1 MNNVFTAGVSYNKS
15 KSKSSVHNESVEKS
29 SIEAGRN
36 MNIKSKD
43 GSISISGTD
52 VKVGNDLSLTAK
64 KDIDIKAAEEKFTSS
79 SSSSQTGVSLSVNLE
94 EGRIADLS
102 VSQAGAKGKGN
113 GTGYVNSTINVGGNL
128 KTNSEN
134 LTLSGANVEVDK
146 VDIKAKNV
154 VIESKQDK
162 SENKDSTYGGGF
174 SIDLANPSNFSA
186 NINGSKGNGEKEWV
200 NKQSSLI
207 ARNGGKID
215 TDSLT
220 NIGAVIG
227 SESETN
233 KLKISANK
241 VVVKDLEDKNK
252 YENIGGGVSFGT
264 DVPNV
269 SVKHDKVDKEQI
281 NRATALNTDFEV
293 AGQKVKAEDLGFNTN
308 KDKAQE
314 VTKDEERHLD
324 AELHTDLLGK
334 DKQEELKKAGG
345 IISDLTTALGNKGK
359 TDALENKGKTEGNFL
374 ERYKQLSMVRAIG
387 DQVEKNPEYLSIL
400 DKKSIKNEKIDD
412 DVQKE
417 KVSVMNKLLNDA
429 LRAKGYAGPDI
440 KMVLTDV
447 TDPNGPFYTDT
458 LTNVVVF
465 DRKQL
470 ANLDR
475 DKILNILGHEFGH
488 YSKEDNKTGNQTIA
502 NYTGA
507 KLEDRTKAM
516 VSKEATE
523 DTLTAI
529 RNNPNV
535 ITGEEGRLL
544 AESIPMDRREY
555 DAYIYERD
563 LNLNFTIPLIK
574 KDINVAKGVIA
585 HSGVTLIPSIQSDF
599 FDEDGNLKEKYI
611 KRGYSKPHKFP
622 NGRLGWVKAG
632 FKGEESKGEPK
643 DKLVIRI
650 NPFEDVVVND
660 NLLGGNNETYL
671 TGRIAGE
678 LKPPKNVS
686 DTQMIENIMEKEID
700 GNSVDYSALPQLYIN
715 LPGGVKLQLTNGYNC
730 HSVTG
735 TLSQGFEPYG
745 DERNNLPKQRGG
757 EISDED
763 YNKYRYSPMKRLAPG
778 LGNIIPEKY
787 FRRVEE

>member
-1 MNNVFTAGVSYNKS
+1 M
-15 KSKSSVHNESVEKS
+15 
-29 SIEAGRN
+29 
-36 MNIKSKD
+36 
-43 GSISISGTD
+43 
-52 VKVGNDLSLTAK
+52 
-64 KDIDIKAAEEKFTSS
+64 
-79 SSSSQTGVSLSVNLE
+79 
-94 EGRIADLS
+94 
-102 VSQAGAKGKGN
+102 
-113 GTGYVNSTINVGGNL
+113 
-128 KTNSEN
+128 
-134 LTLSGANVEVDK
+134 
-146 VDIKAKNV
+146 
-154 VIESKQDK
+154 IESKQDK

-200 NKQSSLI
+200 NTQTSLI
-207 ARNGGKID
+207 AKNGGKID
-215 TDSLT
+215 TENLT

-227 SESETN
+227 SESEIN
-233 KLKISANK
+233 KLKVSANK

-281 NRATALNTDFEV
+281 NRATALNTDFEIS
-293 AGQKVKAEDLGFNTN
+293 GKKTSAEDLGFNT
-308 KDKAQE
+308 DISKAQE
-314 VTKDEERHLD
+314 ITKDEERHLD

-359 TDALENKGKTEGNFL
+359 IDALENKGKTEGNFL

-400 DKKSIKNEKIDD
+400 DKKAINNGKIDD
-412 DVQKE
+412 KTQVE

-516 VSKEATE
+516 VAKEATE
-523 DTLTAI
+523 DTLASI

-535 ITGEEGRLL
+535 ITGEEGKKL
-544 AESIPMDRREY
+544 AESVPMEKREY
-555 DAYIYERD
+555 QTLEWYVTGSAANEEVIGGIRASFTNSIYQSFD
-563 LNLNFTIPLIK
+563 LKNDRAVKYTAITTSIGGGNSDVSAGIGLGLYLSDSPEEISKLTISHGGSIEILKTVSIGMDFLSENKEGQNFLQK
-574 KDINVAKGVIA
+574 LSNVKGVRLYIGKSIPISSDSLLEKFLPA
-585 HSGVTLIPSIQSDF
+585 KLEKHISVLDIGNINIIKDRTILDYWEDESIPSGARAYYQYYY
-599 FDEDGNLKEKYI
+599 KK
-611 KRGYSKPHKFP
+611 
-622 NGRLGWVKAG
+622 
-632 FKGEESKGEPK
+632 
-643 DKLVIRI
+643 
-650 NPFEDVVVND
+650 
-660 NLLGGNNETYL
+660 
-671 TGRIAGE
+671 
-678 LKPPKNVS
+678 
-686 DTQMIENIMEKEID
+686 
-700 GNSVDYSALPQLYIN
+700 
-715 LPGGVKLQLTNGYNC
+715 
-730 HSVTG
+730 
-735 TLSQGFEPYG
+735 
-745 DERNNLPKQRGG
+745 
-757 EISDED
+757 
-763 YNKYRYSPMKRLAPG
+763 
-778 LGNIIPEKY
+778 
-787 FRRVEE
+787 

>member
-1 MNNVFTAGVSYNKS
+1 M
-15 KSKSSVHNESVEKS
+15 
-29 SIEAGRN
+29 
-36 MNIKSKD
+36 
-43 GSISISGTD
+43 
-52 VKVGNDLSLTAK
+52 
-64 KDIDIKAAEEKFTSS
+64 
-79 SSSSQTGVSLSVNLE
+79 
-94 EGRIADLS
+94 
-102 VSQAGAKGKGN
+102 KGKGN
-113 GTGYVNSTINVGGNL
+113 GTSYVNSTINIGGNL

-134 LTLSGANVEVDK
+134 LTLSGANVEADK

-200 NKQSSLI
+200 NTQTSLI
-207 ARNGGKID
+207 AKNGGKID
-215 TDSLT
+215 TENLT

-227 SESETN
+227 SESEIN
-233 KLKISANK
+233 KLKVSANK

-281 NRATALNTDFEV
+281 NRATAINADFEIS
-293 AGQKVKAEDLGFNTN
+293 GKKTSAEDLGFNT
-308 KDKAQE
+308 DISKAQE
-314 VTKDEERHLD
+314 KTKDEERHLD

-345 IISDLTTALGNKGK
+345 IISDLTTALGNKGQ

-400 DKKSIKNEKIDD
+400 DKKAIKNEKIDD

-417 KVSVMNKLLNDA
+417 QLSVMNKLLNDA

-502 NYTGA
+502 NYSED

-516 VSKEATE
+516 VAKEATE
-523 DTLTAI
+523 DTLASI
-529 RNNPNV
+529 RNNLNV
-535 ITGEEGRLL
+535 ITGEEGKKL
-544 AESIPMDRREY
+544 AESVPMEKREY
-555 DAYIYERD
+555 QTLEWYVTGSAANEEVIGGIRASFTNSIYQSFD
-563 LNLNFTIPLIK
+563 LKNDRAVKYTAITTSIGGGNSDVSAGIGLGLYLSDSPEEISKLTISHGGSIEILKTVSIGMDFLSENKEGQNFLQK
-574 KDINVAKGVIA
+574 LSNVKGVRLYIGKSIPISSDSLLEKFLPA
-585 HSGVTLIPSIQSDF
+585 KLEKHISVLDIGNINIIKDRTILDYWEDESIPSGARAYYQYYY
-599 FDEDGNLKEKYI
+599 KK
-611 KRGYSKPHKFP
+611 
-622 NGRLGWVKAG
+622 
-632 FKGEESKGEPK
+632 
-643 DKLVIRI
+643 
-650 NPFEDVVVND
+650 
-660 NLLGGNNETYL
+660 
-671 TGRIAGE
+671 
-678 LKPPKNVS
+678 
-686 DTQMIENIMEKEID
+686 
-700 GNSVDYSALPQLYIN
+700 
-715 LPGGVKLQLTNGYNC
+715 
-730 HSVTG
+730 
-735 TLSQGFEPYG
+735 
-745 DERNNLPKQRGG
+745 
-757 EISDED
+757 
-763 YNKYRYSPMKRLAPG
+763 
-778 LGNIIPEKY
+778 
-787 FRRVEE
+787 

>member
-1 MNNVFTAGVSYNKS
+1 M
-15 KSKSSVHNESVEKS
+15 
-29 SIEAGRN
+29 
-36 MNIKSKD
+36 
-43 GSISISGTD
+43 
-52 VKVGNDLSLTAK
+52 
-64 KDIDIKAAEEKFTSS
+64 
-79 SSSSQTGVSLSVNLE
+79 
-94 EGRIADLS
+94 
-102 VSQAGAKGKGN
+102 KGKGN
-113 GTGYVNSTINVGGNL
+113 GTSYVNSTINIGGNL

-134 LTLSGANVEVDK
+134 LTLSGANVEADK

-200 NKQSSLI
+200 NTQTSLI
-207 ARNGGKID
+207 AKNGGKID
-215 TDSLT
+215 TENLT

-227 SESETN
+227 SESEIN
-233 KLKISANK
+233 KLKVSANK

-269 SVKHDKVDKEQI
+269 SVKHDKIDKEQI

-345 IISDLTTALGNKGK
+345 IISDLTTALGNKGQ

-400 DKKSIKNEKIDD
+400 DKKAIKNEKIDD

-417 KVSVMNKLLNDA
+417 QLSVMNKLLNDA

-502 NYTGA
+502 NYSED

-516 VSKEATE
+516 VAKEATE
-523 DTLTAI
+523 DTLASI

-535 ITGEEGRLL
+535 ITGEEGKKL
-544 AESIPMDRREY
+544 AESVPMEKREY
-555 DAYIYERD
+555 QTLEWYVTGSAANEEVIGGIRASFTNSIYQSFD
-563 LNLNFTIPLIK
+563 LKNDRAVKYTAITTSIGGGNSDVSAGIGLGLYLSDSPEEISKLTISHGGSIEILKTVSIGMDFLSENKEGQNFLQK
-574 KDINVAKGVIA
+574 LSNVKGVRLYIGKSIPISSDSLLEKFLPA
-585 HSGVTLIPSIQSDF
+585 KLEKHISVLDIGNINIIKDRTILDYWEDESIPSGARAYYQYYY
-599 FDEDGNLKEKYI
+599 KK
-611 KRGYSKPHKFP
+611 
-622 NGRLGWVKAG
+622 
-632 FKGEESKGEPK
+632 
-643 DKLVIRI
+643 
-650 NPFEDVVVND
+650 
-660 NLLGGNNETYL
+660 
-671 TGRIAGE
+671 
-678 LKPPKNVS
+678 
-686 DTQMIENIMEKEID
+686 
-700 GNSVDYSALPQLYIN
+700 
-715 LPGGVKLQLTNGYNC
+715 
-730 HSVTG
+730 
-735 TLSQGFEPYG
+735 
-745 DERNNLPKQRGG
+745 
-757 EISDED
+757 
-763 YNKYRYSPMKRLAPG
+763 
-778 LGNIIPEKY
+778 
-787 FRRVEE
+787 

>member
-15 KSKSSVHNESVEKS
+15 ESKSSVHNESVEKS

-79 SSSSQTGVSLSVNLE
+79 SSSSQTGVSLSVNFE

-113 GTGYVNSTINVGGNL
+113 GTSYVNSTINVGGNL

-134 LTLSGANVEVDK
+134 LTLSGANVEADK

-186 NINGSKGNGEKEWV
+186 NINGSKGNGEKDWV

-207 ARNGGKID
+207 AKNGGKID
-215 TDSLT
+215 TENLT

-233 KLKISANK
+233 KLKVSANK

-281 NRATALNTDFEV
+281 NRATALNTDFEIS
-293 AGQKVKAEDLGFNTN
+293 GKKTSAEDLGFNT
-308 KDKAQE
+308 DISKAQE

-345 IISDLTTALGNKGK
+345 ILGDIGTALTSKDKTKG
-359 TDALENKGKTEGNFL
+359 DLL
-374 ERYKQLSMVRAIG
+374 ERYKQASMMRAIG

-400 DKKSIKNEKIDD
+400 DKKAIKNGKIDD

-417 KVSVMNKLLNDA
+417 QVSVMNKLLNDA

-447 TDPNGPFYTDT
+447 TDPNGPYYTDT
-458 LTNVVVF
+458 LTNTVVF
-465 DRKQL
+465 DRKKL
-470 ANLDR
+470 ANSNR
-475 DKILNILGHEFGH
+475 DEILNALGHEFGH
-488 YSKEDNKTGNQTIA
+488 YSKEDDIDKSQEIA
-502 NYTGA
+502 NHTGEL
-507 KLEDRTKAM
+507 LENRTKDM
-516 VSKEATE
+516 VAKEATE
-523 DTLTAI
+523 DTLANI

-544 AESIPMDRREY
+544 AESIPMERREY
-555 DAYIYERD
+555 ETTGFSGGVSASFGGNLTGGVGHYESINWNKGIVEVYD
-563 LNLNFTIPLIK
+563 TIEGGINFSNPDIGITAGISILPFADSA
-574 KDINVAKGVIA
+574 KDIEGRGKVIGVDFDPVWIFNLIAKK
-585 HSGVTLIPSIQSDF
+585 S
-599 FDEDGNLKEKYI
+599 NEK
-611 KRGYSKPHKFP
+611 G
-622 NGRLGWVKAG
+622 
-632 FKGEESKGEPK
+632 
-643 DKLVIRI
+643 
-650 NPFEDVVVND
+650 PFSV
-660 NLLGGNNETYL
+660 G
-671 TGRIAGE
+671 
-678 LKPPKNVS
+678 
-686 DTQMIENIMEKEID
+686 IEFL
-700 GNSVDYSALPQLYIN
+700 YSAEEKFL
-715 LPGGVKLQLTNGYNC
+715 GVKLYASE
-730 HSVTG
+730 SVYPLGIHGGFVYG
-735 TLSQGFEPYG
+735 TKVINKKEMTIKEYMKKAHIG
-745 DERNNLPKQRGG
+745 
-757 EISDED
+757 SDRTVW
-763 YNKYRYSPMKRLAPG
+763 RY
-778 LGNIIPEKY
+778 E
-787 FRRVEE
+787 

>member
-79 SSSSQTGVSLSVNLE
+79 SSSSQTGVSLSVNFE

-113 GTGYVNSTINVGGNL
+113 GTSYVNSTIDVGGKL

-134 LTLSGANVEVDK
+134 LTLSGANVEADK

-186 NINGSKGNGEKEWV
+186 NINGSKGSGEKEWV
-200 NKQSSLI
+200 NKQTTLI
-207 ARNGGKID
+207 ARNGGKVD

-227 SESETN
+227 SLNEKE
-233 KLKISANK
+233 KLKVSANK

-252 YENIGGGVSFGT
+252 YENIGGGITIGT

-269 SVKHDKVDKEQI
+269 SVKHDNVDKEQI
-281 NRATALNTDFEV
+281 NRATALNTDFEIS
-293 AGQKVKAEDLGFNTN
+293 GKKTSAEDLGFNTN

-345 IISDLTTALGNKGK
+345 IISDLTTALGNKGQ

-400 DKKSIKNEKIDD
+400 DKKAINNGKIDD
-412 DVQKE
+412 KTQVE

-475 DKILNILGHEFGH
+475 DKILNALGHEFGH
-488 YSKEDNKTGNQTIA
+488 YSKEDNKTGTQTIA

-516 VSKEATE
+516 VAKEATE
-523 DTLTAI
+523 DTLASI

-535 ITGEEGRLL
+535 ITGEEGKLL
-544 AESIPMDRREY
+544 AESIPMERREY
-555 DAYIYERD
+555 STTGISG
-563 LNLNFTIPLIK
+563 
-574 KDINVAKGVIA
+574 GV
-585 HSGVTLIPSIQSDF
+585 SGSF
-599 FDEDGNLKEKYI
+599 GGNLTGGVGHYESIDYEKGIVEEYDTI
-611 KRGYSKPHKFP
+611 EGGINFSNPDI
-622 NGRLGWVKAG
+622 GISAG
-632 FKGEESKGEPK
+632 FSWLPFANSSQDIEGRAIVYGVDIDPVWFYNKIYG
-643 DKLVIRI
+643 
-650 NPFEDVVVND
+650 NP
-660 NLLGGNNETYL
+660 GG
-671 TGRIAGE
+671 GPFSIGGE
-678 LKPPKNVS
+678 L
-686 DTQMIENIMEKEID
+686 I
-700 GNSVDYSALPQLYIN
+700 YSAERKFLGFKVYLGKSKLPVGLHGGFVYGTKVIN
-715 LPGGVKLQLTNGYNC
+715 KTVRKLDYQYWK
-730 HSVTG
+730 
-735 TLSQGFEPYG
+735 
-745 DERNNLPKQRGG
+745 ERHPRGWRN
-757 EISDED
+757 SW
-763 YNKYRYSPMKRLAPG
+763 
-778 LGNIIPEKY
+778 
-787 FRRVEE
+787 

>member
-102 VSQAGAKGKGN
+102 VSQARTKGKGN
-113 GTGYVNSTINVGGNL
+113 GTSYVNSTINVGGNL

-134 LTLSGANVEVDK
+134 LTLSGANVEADK

-162 SENKDSTYGGGF
+162 SENKDSTYGVGF

-200 NKQSSLI
+200 NKQTSLI
-207 ARNGGKID
+207 AKNGGKID
-215 TDSLT
+215 TENLT

-233 KLKISANK
+233 KLKVSANK

-281 NRATALNTDFEV
+281 NRATAINADFEIS
-293 AGQKVKAEDLGFNTN
+293 GKKISGEDLGFNTDI
-308 KDKAQE
+308 DKAQE
-314 VTKDEERHLD
+314 KTKDEERHLD

-359 TDALENKGKTEGNFL
+359 IDALENKGKTEGNFL

-400 DKKSIKNEKIDD
+400 DKKAINNGKIDD
-412 DVQKE
+412 KTQVE

-502 NYTGA
+502 NYSGD

-523 DTLTAI
+523 DTLASI

-544 AESIPMDRREY
+544 AESIPMDRKEY
-555 DAYIYERD
+555 YEGLTIAFEGAAGPGGGKLERGIIYY
-563 LNLNFTIPLIK
+563 
-574 KDINVAKGVIA
+574 KDPKTGKEEFGYVKGWQIYV
-585 HSGVTLIPSIQSDF
+585 GVTLPDIGVSVNSYDKPDVPIKDF
-599 FDEDGNLKEKYI
+599 EGYYGSVKGKVAYYVRGELEMEISKNKGKFKGNIGLGTPTIGFLTGIGKNKVILLENLSEVNKERIRKLIDSKNEIETAYKTMQELKNLKDVVEGITGEKIDLEKYD
-611 KRGYSKPHKFP
+611 S
-622 NGRLGWVKAG
+622 
-632 FKGEESKGEPK
+632 
-643 DKLVIRI
+643 
-650 NPFEDVVVND
+650 EDFS
-660 NLLGGNNETYL
+660 E
-671 TGRIAGE
+671 
-678 LKPPKNVS
+678 
-686 DTQMIENIMEKEID
+686 
-700 GNSVDYSALPQLYIN
+700 
-715 LPGGVKLQLTNGYNC
+715 
-730 HSVTG
+730 
-735 TLSQGFEPYG
+735 
-745 DERNNLPKQRGG
+745 
-757 EISDED
+757 
-763 YNKYRYSPMKRLAPG
+763 
-778 LGNIIPEKY
+778 
-787 FRRVEE
+787 